1 MKDPTETI
9 RRMEQSIINAN
20 VGPRDAM
27 EARYGQVWS
36 TDEMQ
41 KEFTV
46 SGFQAPYVVVTR
58 KSDNKVGSLQFAHS
72 PRFYFNWKE
81 D

>member
-1 MKDPTETI
+1 MSDPTENI
-9 RRMEQSIINAN
+9 RRVEQAVINAN
-20 VGPRDAM
+20 AGPREEM
-27 EARYGQVWS
+27 EAKYGQVWS
-36 TDEMQ
+36 TDELSE
-41 KEFTV
+41 EFTV
-46 SGFQAPYVVVTR
+46 TGFAAPYVIVTR